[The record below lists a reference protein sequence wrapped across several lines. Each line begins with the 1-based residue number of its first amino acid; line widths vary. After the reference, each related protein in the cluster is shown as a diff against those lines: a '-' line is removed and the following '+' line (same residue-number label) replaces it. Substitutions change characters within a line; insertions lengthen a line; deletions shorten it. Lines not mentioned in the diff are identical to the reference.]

1 MERAWAECTNLNRAI
16 NVDKQR
22 EILVVKGLSFIYVL
36 LCVPRYYL
44 FLSKKLEIT
53 ADIYKVLNL
62 FYKSYK
68 IYNIGN
74 SVHVLFSI
82 LHSNHFL

>member
-44 FLSKKLEIT
+44 FLSK
-53 ADIYKVLNL
+53 NL
-62 FYKSYK
+62 K
-68 IYNIGN
+68 
-74 SVHVLFSI
+74 
-82 LHSNHFL
+82 